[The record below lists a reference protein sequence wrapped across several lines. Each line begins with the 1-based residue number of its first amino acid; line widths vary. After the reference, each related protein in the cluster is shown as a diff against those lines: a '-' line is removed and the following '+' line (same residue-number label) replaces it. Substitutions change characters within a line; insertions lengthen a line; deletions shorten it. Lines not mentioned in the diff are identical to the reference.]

1 MVIGILSLLLSRSK
15 ELDKQLRFRYT
26 VRMNIKKEQELLKST
41 GKLSSHPHI
50 FCVKCQ
56 SKTTAFGSNLQNKI
70 SKAGGLEELLSSFEC
85 RSCRTAE
92 KTPRL
97 PKAPRKNKGLAKS
110 SKAAELIRNMP
121 KMVFAERKPI
131 VLIDN
136 PEFAAEV
143 TAHSCVRPDVFLDSN
158 RSCDFCA
165 LYQICK
171 APNRTLSKQ
180 GWQIKV
186 AA

>member
-1 MVIGILSLLLSRSK
+1 
-15 ELDKQLRFRYT
+15 
-26 VRMNIKKEQELLKST
+26 MNIKKEQELLKST
-41 GKLSSHPHI
+41 GKLSTHPHI

-85 RSCRTAE
+85 RDCRSAG

-97 PKAPRKNKGLAKS
+97 PKAPKRNKGLSRENKT
-110 SKAAELIRNMP
+110 AELLRNLP

-131 VLIDN
+131 VLVSN
-136 PEFAAEV
+136 PDFAAEV

-165 LYQICK
+165 LYQVCK
-171 APNRTLSKQ
+171 APNRRLSSQ

>member
-1 MVIGILSLLLSRSK
+1 
-15 ELDKQLRFRYT
+15 
-26 VRMNIKKEQELLKST
+26 MNIKKEQELLKST
-41 GKLSSHPHI
+41 GKLSTHPHI

-56 SKTTAFGSNLQNKI
+56 GKTTAFGSNLQNKI

-85 RSCRTAE
+85 RACRSAG

-97 PKAPRKNKGLAKS
+97 PKAPKRNKRVSRENKT
-110 SKAAELIRNMP
+110 AELLRNLP

-131 VLIDN
+131 VLVSN

-143 TAHSCVRPDVFLDSN
+143 TANSCVRPDVFLDSN

-165 LYQICK
+165 LYQVCK
-171 APNRTLSKQ
+171 APNRRLSSQ

>member
-1 MVIGILSLLLSRSK
+1 
-15 ELDKQLRFRYT
+15 
-26 VRMNIKKEQELLKST
+26 MNIKKEQELLKST
-41 GKLSSHPHI
+41 GKLSTHPHI
-50 FCVKCQ
+50 HCSKCQ
-56 SKTTAFGSNLQNKI
+56 AKTTAFGSNLQNKI
-70 SKAGGLEELLSSFEC
+70 LKAKGLEQLLTSFEC
-85 RSCRTAE
+85 RDCRSVG

-97 PKAPRKNKGLAKS
+97 PKAPKRNKRVSRENKT
-110 SKAAELIRNMP
+110 AELLRNLP

-131 VLIDN
+131 VLVSN

-165 LYQICK
+165 LYQVCK
-171 APNRTLSKQ
+171 APNRSLSKQ
-180 GWQIKV
+180 GWQMGV

>member
-1 MVIGILSLLLSRSK
+1 
-15 ELDKQLRFRYT
+15 
-26 VRMNIKKEQELLKST
+26 MNIKKEQELLKST

-56 SKTTAFGSNLQNKI
+56 GKTTAFGSNLQNKI

-85 RSCRTAE
+85 RGCRTAE

-97 PKAPRKNKGLAKS
+97 PKAPKRNKKVS
-110 SKAAELIRNMP
+110 RENKTAELLRNLP

-131 VLIDN
+131 VLVSN

-143 TAHSCVRPDVFLDSN
+143 TANSCVRPDVFLDSN

-165 LYQICK
+165 LYQVCK
-171 APNRTLSKQ
+171 APNRSLSKQ

>member
-1 MVIGILSLLLSRSK
+1 
-15 ELDKQLRFRYT
+15 
-26 VRMNIKKEQELLKST
+26 MNIKKEQELLKST
-41 GKLSSHPHI
+41 GKLSTHPHI
-50 FCVKCQ
+50 HCSKCEG
-56 SKTTAFGSNLQNKI
+56 KTTAFGSNLQNKI

-85 RSCRTAE
+85 RDCRSAG

-97 PKAPRKNKGLAKS
+97 PKAPRKNKGLAKE

-121 KMVFAERKPI
+121 KMVFSERRRI
-131 VLIDN
+131 SLIEE
-136 PEFAAEV
+136 PAFAAEV
-143 TAHSCVRPDVFLDSN
+143 TANSCVRPDIFLDSN

-165 LYQICK
+165 LYEVCK
-171 APNRTLSKQ
+171 APNRRLTSQ

>member
-1 MVIGILSLLLSRSK
+1 MKYVIK
-15 ELDKQLRFRYT
+15 AE
-26 VRMNIKKEQELLKST
+26 EALLKQT
-41 GKLSSHPHI
+41 GRLSSHPHI
-50 FCVKCQ
+50 FCVKCE

-70 SKAGGLEELLSSFEC
+70 QKAGSLGELLSNFEC
-85 RSCRTAE
+85 RSCRTAG

-97 PKAPRKNKGLAKS
+97 PKAPRKKRGEKGAAKH
-110 SKAAELIRNMP
+110 ARTQDLLRNLP
-121 KMVFAERKPI
+121 SMVFSERKPV

-136 PEFAAEV
+136 PTFAAEV

-165 LYQICK
+165 LYQVCK
-171 APNRTLSKQ
+171 APNRSLSKQ
-180 GWQIKV
+180 GWQMGV

>member
-1 MVIGILSLLLSRSK
+1 
-15 ELDKQLRFRYT
+15 
-26 VRMNIKKEQELLKST
+26 MNIKKEQELLKST
-41 GKLSSHPHI
+41 GKLSTHPHI

-70 SKAGGLEELLSSFEC
+70 SKAGGLEQLLSSFEC
-85 RSCRTAE
+85 RGCRSAG

-97 PKAPRKNKGLAKS
+97 PKAPRKNKGIAKQ

-121 KMVFAERKPI
+121 KMQFAERKPI
-131 VLIDN
+131 VLVDN
-136 PEFAAEV
+136 PEFAGEV

-158 RSCDFCA
+158 RSCDFCS
-165 LYQICK
+165 LYNVCA
-171 APNRTLSKQ
+171 APCRNLSKQ
-180 GWQIKV
+180 GWQ